1 MLYVKQSNGCSNIV
15 KNYDSIIDSLD
26 NYIRDVEKNLMS
38 LNDKIHDSLVYKEY
52 LLTAS
57 ANSFAAP
64 YTHYLNA
71 IIPAEDIRD
80 IGTPISANAMGTG
93 GVALPAALYKEPR
106 SREFNVTAVS
116 MSEEVLVTVI
126 FLDTYHTL

>member
-57 ANSFAAP
+57 ANSYVAP
-64 YTHYLNA
+64 YTHYLNVN
-71 IIPAEDIRD
+71 IPEDISG
-80 IGTPISANAMGTG
+80 IGTPISANAVGTG